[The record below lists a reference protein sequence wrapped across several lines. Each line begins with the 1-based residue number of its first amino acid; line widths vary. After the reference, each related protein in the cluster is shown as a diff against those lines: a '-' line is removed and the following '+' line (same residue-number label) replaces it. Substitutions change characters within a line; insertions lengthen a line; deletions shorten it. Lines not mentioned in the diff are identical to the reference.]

1 MIFFFAKK
9 TARPAIWQYL
19 WNCGGVAVFLP
30 IWALLYTK
38 QRTRSGT
45 GPVAPSEATAFP
57 LTAVLSVA
65 LELPLM
71 LPAWLGA
78 AAADVHRGVVY
89 FFLGP
94 PLFSAFQAAAAWVVR
109 ATGSSSSST
118 RDGVGAVKAAY
129 CVLGLVSGAT
139 HVGCIL
145 WALWATHGNGLGALA
160 RLYVPDAGAVYA
172 AGSSG
177 LLTEAAF
184 LFLQWDYVII
194 NVTVLLLGA
203 HLLAT
208 TPHGQSGGG
217 SGSVLAMLFYTAVAG
232 PGAGLAYVACCE
244 EQSLVLSAHQNSD
257 KND

>member
-1 MIFFFAKK
+1 M
-9 TARPAIWQYL
+9 
-19 WNCGGVAVFLP
+19 
-30 IWALLYTK
+30 
-38 QRTRSGT
+38 
-45 GPVAPSEATAFP
+45 APSEATAFP

-94 PLFSAFQAAAAWVVR
+94 PVFSAFQAAAAWVVR
-109 ATGSSSSST
+109 ATGSSSSNSSST

-139 HVGCIL
+139 HVGCVL

-208 TPHGQSGGG
+208 PPRHQSGRA
-217 SGSVLAMLFYTAVAG
+217 GSVLAMLFYTAVAG
-232 PGAGLAYVACCE
+232 PGVGLAYVACCE